1 MNKFELF
8 HGGFSFQVSG
18 FHDINQDEEIGEE
31 EEEEEEEE
39 IIEEEENDT
48 DDDHPATPWEDEE
61 NFMGG
66 KWPKYPLFLIILGG

>member
-1 MNKFELF
+1 M
-8 HGGFSFQVSG
+8 
-18 FHDINQDEEIGEE
+18 EE
-31 EEEEEEEE
+31 ERRKK